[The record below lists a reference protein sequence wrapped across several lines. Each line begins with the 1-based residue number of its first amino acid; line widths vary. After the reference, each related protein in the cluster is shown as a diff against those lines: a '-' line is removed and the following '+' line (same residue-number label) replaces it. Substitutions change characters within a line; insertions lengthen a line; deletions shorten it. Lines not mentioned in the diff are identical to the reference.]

1 MKKLILLTGVAALLA
16 AGCSSSK
23 KSAKETG
30 PVLKNNTDS
39 MSYALGV
46 LVGNNLKQQNFD
58 SLNIQAFSEA
68 METVFSSN
76 NPDSVARIKQQDA
89 NMVVNSYM
97 MQKMARET
105 KKQKQ
110 FLAENKSKPGVITT
124 SSGLQYKVVK
134 EGTGKKPTAQD
145 EVTVHYTGSLINGVE
160 FETSVGGEPVT
171 FPLSGVIPGWTEGLQ
186 LMSEGATYIFY
197 IPSNL
202 AYGERGSPPKIGPN
216 ATLIFEVQLLQVNN

>member
-1 MKKLILLTGVAALLA
+1 MKKLIIFTGVAALLA

-30 PVLKNNTDS
+30 AVLRNNTDS

-76 NPDSVARIKQQDA
+76 NSDSVARIKQQDA

-105 KKQKQ
+105 EKQQQ
-110 FLAENKSKPGVITT
+110 FLAENKTKPGVITT

-145 EVTVHYTGSLINGVE
+145 EVTVHYTGSLINGLE

-186 LMSEGATYIFY
+186 LMSEGSTYIFY